1 MIGLL
6 SSKFDSLNSDKICI
20 FTIHIYSASVSRYC
34 RCSLVKPCVPC
45 VCRAVRGQGRVLAG
59 RCLDSIDSLTV
70 SAELAK
76 GDLIAVPRVGV
87 DRAVTLDAILRPF
100 FRLQQSLSNNN
111 IFSIYHSSPSSSL
124 SSTSAAAHSAFDLS
138 PTQVDLAAGA
148 KFI

>member
-6 SSKFDSLNSDKICI
+6 NSKFYSLNSDKICI
-20 FTIHIYSASVSRYC
+20 FTIHIYSVSVSRYC
-34 RCSLVKPCVPC
+34 HCSLVKPCVPC

-76 GDLIAVPRVGV
+76 GDLIAVAGVG
-87 DRAVTLDAILRPF
+87 AVTLDAILRPF

-111 IFSIYHSSPSSSL
+111 IFSIYHSSPSSS
-124 SSTSAAAHSAFDLS
+124 SSSAAAHSAFDLS